1 MVATIFKATISNPTT
16 TLKLKQQP
24 RQQHLHELQQQPRQ
38 QPQHLRQQQQYQ
50 RRSFWFQ
57 VLSGLSAK
65 IMGVKLALALS
76 RRQIAVVK

>member
-16 TLKLKQQP
+16 TLKLKHQP
-24 RQQHLHELQQQPRQ
+24 RQQHLHEVQQQPRQ
-38 QPQHLRQQQQYQ
+38 QPQHYQQQQHQ